1 MKREYNEISKV
12 FIYRKS
18 TKNMLNLVILI
29 SGRGSNMEN
38 ILRSVKKNKIPINPV
53 LVISNKPDAKGLDI
67 AKKLG
72 VKTEVVPSEGFKG
85 GNWEYDSRLVSILEK
100 YKITPQ
106 NGLICLAG
114 FMRIMSPEF
123 IRYYKD
129 KILNIHPAILPSF
142 SGLHSQKQAL
152 EYGVKYSGCTVHF
165 VDEGVDT
172 GPIIL
177 QSIVKVKDGDTEEKL
192 AKRILKQEHKIYPEA
207 VKLFAKGK
215 IKIVGR
221 KTIIS

>member
-1 MKREYNEISKV
+1 
-12 FIYRKS
+12 
-18 TKNMLNLVILI
+18 MLNLAILI

-38 ILRSVKKNKIPINPV
+38 ILKAVKKNKIPIKPV
-53 LVISNKPDAKGLDI
+53 IVISNKPDAKGLAI
-67 AKKLG
+67 AQKMG
-72 VKTEVVPSEGFKG
+72 IRTEVVDSSGLKG
-85 GNWEYDSRLVSILEK
+85 GNWEYDSKLVSVLEK
-100 YKITPQ
+100 HDVTPQ

-123 IRYYKD
+123 IRHYKGR
-129 KILNIHPAILPSF
+129 IMNIHPAILPSF
-142 SGLHSQKQAL
+142 PGLHSQRQAL

-177 QSIVKVKDGDTEEKL
+177 QSVVKIKDNDTEESISK
-192 AKRILKQEHKIYPEA
+192 KILKQEHKIYPKA

-221 KTIIS
+221 KTVIS

>member
-1 MKREYNEISKV
+1 
-12 FIYRKS
+12 
-18 TKNMLNLVILI
+18 MLNLAILI

-38 ILRSVKKNKIPINPV
+38 ILKAVKKNKIPIKPV
-53 LVISNKPDAKGLDI
+53 LVISNKPDAKGLAI
-67 AKKLG
+67 AQKLG
-72 VKTEVVPSEGFKG
+72 VKTEVVESNGLKG
-85 GNWEYDSRLVSILEK
+85 GNWEYDSKLVSVLEK
-100 YKITPQ
+100 YKVTPQ

-123 IRYYKD
+123 IRHYKG

-142 SGLHSQKQAL
+142 PGLHSQRQAL

-177 QSIVKVKDGDTEEKL
+177 QAIVKIKDDDTEESISK
-192 AKRILKQEHKIYPEA
+192 KILKQEHKIYPKA
-207 VKLFAKGK
+207 VKLAAKGK

-221 KTIIS
+221 KTVIS

>member
-1 MKREYNEISKV
+1 
-12 FIYRKS
+12 
-18 TKNMLNLVILI
+18 MLNLVILI

-38 ILRSVKKNKIPINPV
+38 ILKAVKKNKIPIKPV
-53 LVISNKPDAKGLDI
+53 LVISNKSDAKGLAI
-67 AKKLG
+67 AQKIG
-72 VKTEVVPSEGFKG
+72 VKTEVVESNGLKG
-85 GNWEYDSRLVSILEK
+85 GNWEYDSKLVSVLEK
-100 YKITPQ
+100 YKVTPQ

-123 IRYYKD
+123 IRHYKGR
-129 KILNIHPAILPSF
+129 ILNIHPAILPSF
-142 SGLHSQKQAL
+142 PGLHSQRQAL

-177 QSIVKVKDGDTEEKL
+177 QAVVKIKDSDTEETISK
-192 AKRILKQEHKIYPEA
+192 KILKQEHKIYPKA

-215 IKIVGR
+215 IMIVGR
-221 KTIIS
+221 KTVIS

>member
-1 MKREYNEISKV
+1 
-12 FIYRKS
+12 
-18 TKNMLNLVILI
+18 MLNLAILI

-38 ILRSVKKNKIPINPV
+38 ILKSIKKNKIPIKPV
-53 LVISNKPDAKGLDI
+53 LVISNKPDAKGLAI
-67 AKKLG
+67 AQKLG
-72 VKTEVVPSEGFKG
+72 VNTEVVESNGLKG
-85 GNWEYDSRLVSILEK
+85 GNWEYDSKLVSVLEK
-100 YKITPQ
+100 YKVTPQ

-123 IRYYKD
+123 IRHYKG

-142 SGLHSQKQAL
+142 PGLHSQRQAL

-177 QSIVKVKDGDTEEKL
+177 QAVVKVKDDDTEESI
-192 AKRILKQEHKIYPEA
+192 AKRILKQEHKIYPKA
-207 VKLFAKGK
+207 VKLVAKGK

-221 KTIIS
+221 RTVIS

>member
-1 MKREYNEISKV
+1 
-12 FIYRKS
+12 
-18 TKNMLNLVILI
+18 MLNLAILI

-38 ILRSVKKNKIPINPV
+38 ILKAVKKNKIPIKPV
-53 LVISNKPDAKGLDI
+53 LVISNKPDAKGL
-67 AKKLG
+67 AVAQKLG
-72 VKTEVVPSEGFKG
+72 VKTEVVESNGLKG
-85 GNWEYDSRLVSILEK
+85 GNWEYDSKLVSVLEK
-100 YKITPQ
+100 YKVTPQ

-123 IRYYKD
+123 IRHYKG

-142 SGLHSQKQAL
+142 PGLHSQRQAL

-177 QSIVKVKDGDTEEKL
+177 QAVVKIKDDDTEESISK
-192 AKRILKQEHKIYPEA
+192 KILKQEHKIYPKA

-221 KTIIS
+221 KTVIS